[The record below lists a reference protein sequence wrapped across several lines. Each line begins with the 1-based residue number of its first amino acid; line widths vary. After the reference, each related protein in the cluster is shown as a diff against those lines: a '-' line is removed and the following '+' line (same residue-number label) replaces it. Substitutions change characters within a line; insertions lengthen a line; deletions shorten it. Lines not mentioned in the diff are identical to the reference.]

1 MTEGRHAARHVTHL
15 HLPLSVL
22 LFERA
27 AIFTAAA
34 ENVRDFR
41 NETGKHCLQT
51 DDIDY
56 SEHKLELQFDKQ
68 HSARRRSLG
77 RQQKRTNP
85 QHLSAQFPP
94 CIFTPPLHF
103 SPPPPTRV
111 LLAPE
116 NLCSTVYGPPILRF
130 CFLRHNPQQQQQRW
144 RPYWLGPPCWFIV
157 VTFCRAPSCRI
168 LRICCECLRCP

>member
-15 HLPLSVL
+15 HLPPLPLSVL

-94 CIFTPPLHF
+94 CIF
-103 SPPPPTRV
+103 PPPPTLFTPSSYTCIVSTRKFV
-111 LLAPE
+111 FYCLWSAHSAFLFSATQSTTATTAMAAILARSAMLVYRGYLLP
-116 NLCSTVYGPPILRF
+116 CS
-130 CFLRHNPQQQQQRW
+130 FL
-144 RPYWLGPPCWFIV
+144 
-157 VTFCRAPSCRI
+157 
-168 LRICCECLRCP
+168 